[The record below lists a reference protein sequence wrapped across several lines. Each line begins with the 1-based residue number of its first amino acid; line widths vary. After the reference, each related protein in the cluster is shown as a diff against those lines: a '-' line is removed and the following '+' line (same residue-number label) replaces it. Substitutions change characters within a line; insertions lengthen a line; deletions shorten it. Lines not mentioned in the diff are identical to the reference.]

1 MSDNEGNDAPS
12 PSKSITSSDPSN
24 KLIENAIAQINQLL
38 PPNPK
43 NPLQRPELALNDNFK
58 FNEWRDQKGKA
69 RKTPGKQTTPIP
81 PHVKDDFHWFWI
93 EARFFNFQVRED
105 RQDAFNRALEEQGI
119 TEDRV
124 KQVTKEKQD
133 DEDFFRGTYFRVTNV
148 SQEDYA
154 TALQIYQT
162 LIVFRVHNQWKYFR
176 RMAMEYLEEKVP
188 NKPSAGYKIKD
199 SWLLNRSCCQNGQIL
214 KKNRL
219 LAKDGMNSEQ
229 FVSAAKNSF
238 HKLQETE
245 QTDVITTMID
255 VIMAA
260 PETLSAEE
268 KENIKAQYQEDLEFQ
283 AMQFDDSLNRLNGSM
298 QAYMKSR
305 GEDPVKVAEDNQ
317 ELAKLYHTA
326 IQERRREAT
335 YRQRSQLKDLRTYLG
350 PHFQS
355 LGLGLDP
362 SGADDDEEFDL
373 GPLEQTEQR
382 REEFDNP
389 GMGSNG
395 RDGNTSGQFHLSPS
409 LIAYFCVRN
418 LKRPNS

>member
-1 MSDNEGNDAPS
+1 MSDNEGNEAPS
-12 PSKSITSSDPSN
+12 PSKSITSSDPCN

-81 PHVKDDFHWFWI
+81 PHVKDDLHWFWI

-133 DEDFFRGTYFRVTNV
+133 DEDFFRGTYFRATNV

-154 TALQIYQT
+154 TALQIYQA

-199 SWLLNRSCCQNGQIL
+199 AWLLNRSYCQNG
-214 KKNRL
+214 
-219 LAKDGMNSEQ
+219 
-229 FVSAAKNSF
+229 
-238 HKLQETE
+238 
-245 QTDVITTMID
+245 
-255 VIMAA
+255 
-260 PETLSAEE
+260 
-268 KENIKAQYQEDLEFQ
+268 
-283 AMQFDDSLNRLNGSM
+283 
-298 QAYMKSR
+298 
-305 GEDPVKVAEDNQ
+305 
-317 ELAKLYHTA
+317 
-326 IQERRREAT
+326 
-335 YRQRSQLKDLRTYLG
+335 
-350 PHFQS
+350 
-355 LGLGLDP
+355 
-362 SGADDDEEFDL
+362 
-373 GPLEQTEQR
+373 
-382 REEFDNP
+382 
-389 GMGSNG
+389 
-395 RDGNTSGQFHLSPS
+395 
-409 LIAYFCVRN
+409 
-418 LKRPNS
+418 